1 MSGSPCSLPSLDF
14 LQARFW
20 GTAVPCTAVQSGFRP
35 SCKALF
41 KTQLS
46 QIVSRISLQRRI
58 GFLGSQQSS
67 LRATRTQRSAC
78 QGLRLE
84 HMHQKTCRLLSC
96 SCCAER
102 RPGPI
107 LRGRSPAQGTRYL
120 GTMLFGD
127 GAPLRDADRAGH
139 CAPTRGK
146 CPAPPPKNI
155 GGPIMI
161 QHYPHSGSGAV
172 PLRERRRLTNWCSAG
187 QGSKTDLVAWA
198 RAGGFGRQRLPTKH
212 RSRPSAWHSR
222 IARAGVVTSVLRW

>member
-35 SCKALF
+35 SCKAHHRTSLF

-78 QGLRLE
+78 QGFWAVKGWSTCIIY
-84 HMHQKTCRLLSC
+84 QKSCRLLSC

-146 CPAPPPKNI
+146 CPALLCFI
-155 GGPIMI
+155 
-161 QHYPHSGSGAV
+161 
-172 PLRERRRLTNWCSAG
+172 
-187 QGSKTDLVAWA
+187 
-198 RAGGFGRQRLPTKH
+198 
-212 RSRPSAWHSR
+212 
-222 IARAGVVTSVLRW
+222 